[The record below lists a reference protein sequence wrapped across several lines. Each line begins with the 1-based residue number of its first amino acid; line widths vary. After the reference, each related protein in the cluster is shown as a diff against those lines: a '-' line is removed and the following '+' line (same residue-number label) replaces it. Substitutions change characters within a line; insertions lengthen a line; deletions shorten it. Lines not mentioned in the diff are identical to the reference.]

1 MDSPLSELG
10 RRAAA
15 AQDRERGPAPSAARV
30 LTDLARRRRARGA
43 RRGAALVGVALS
55 AILLLVVVAVRPRAL
70 TFTSASGRAG
80 HAGEWIAAADSP
92 LRLDFSDG
100 SRVTLQPT
108 ARARVLTVDA
118 GGARVVLERG
128 AVDAAIVHRDQTRWH
143 VEAGPFT
150 VHVIGTRFAARWQ
163 PEVERLAISLD
174 EGAVVVRGPLL
185 GPGREVAAG
194 ETLEVDVPARTLG
207 LRPAHTDVRPPVTP
221 PIPSVTAAIEAP
233 APPPA
238 SVTAEPRPAPRPA
251 PRVETPAPPSWREL
265 ALAGQYREAL
275 ARAEEVGFD
284 RLCASEGPASL
295 LALGDA
301 ARFAGDSVRAQ
312 QAYLALRR
320 RHPAAPEAPTA
331 AFVLGR
337 TAFDRS
343 GDLSAAAEWF
353 RRCLA
358 EAPRGPFAADAS
370 GRLIEVL
377 VRSGDKASARAAA
390 ERYLAAHPRGAHAE
404 LARAVL
410 GP

>member
-15 AQDRERGPAPSAARV
+15 AQDRERQRGPAPSAARV

-43 RRGAALVGVALS
+43 RRVAALLVVTVS
-55 AILLLVVVAVRPRAL
+55 VILLVVAVRPPAL

-80 HAGEWIAAADSP
+80 QAGAWIAAADSP

-100 SRVTLQPT
+100 SRVTLQPA

-128 AVDAAIVHRDQTRWH
+128 AVDAAIIHRDRTPWH

-150 VHVIGTRFAARWQ
+150 VHVIGTRFSARWQ
-163 PEVERLAISLD
+163 PEVERLAITLE
-174 EGAVVVRGPLL
+174 EGAVMVRGPLL
-185 GPGREVAAG
+185 GAGREVAAG

-207 LRPAHTDVRPPVTP
+207 LRPATTDVRPPVTP
-221 PIPSVTAAIEAP
+221 PVPSVTAAIEAP
-233 APPPA
+233 GAPPA
-238 SVTAEPRPAPRPA
+238 SVTAEPRLAPRPVV
-251 PRVETPAPPSWREL
+251 RVESPAPPSWREL

-275 ARAEEVGFD
+275 AMAEEVGFD

-295 LALGDA
+295 LALGDV

-337 TAFDRS
+337 MAFDRS

-390 ERYLAAHPRGAHAE
+390 ERYLAAHPKGAHAE